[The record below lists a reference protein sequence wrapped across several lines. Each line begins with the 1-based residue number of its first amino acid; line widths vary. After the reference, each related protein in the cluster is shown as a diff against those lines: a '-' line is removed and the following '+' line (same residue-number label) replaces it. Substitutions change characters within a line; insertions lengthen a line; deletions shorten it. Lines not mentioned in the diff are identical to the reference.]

1 MVGIVPTN
9 NLYHSGPS
17 KHPQQDPELSQT
29 SSKGVSQFS
38 KTMLQSGVLGRKGQ
52 YAGKVLGVV
61 QGDTAQKSGGLL
73 GTAAA
78 SGLMGHKGRMAAH
91 ALGLGKQKGQG
102 GVSVQNILGSGL
114 LGHKGVVAGAAINL
128 VKGKSNK

>member
-1 MVGIVPTN
+1 
-9 NLYHSGPS
+9 
-17 KHPQQDPELSQT
+17 
-29 SSKGVSQFS
+29 
-38 KTMLQSGVLGRKGQ
+38 MLQSGVLGRKGQ
-52 YAGKVLGVV
+52 YAGKVLGVA
-61 QGDTAQKSGGLL
+61 QTDTAQKSGGLL